1 MITDF
6 DRNLLDSQMSASG
19 CYNKSHYKGGTF
31 GIVWHRPAEIFGR
44 SGSDGIPTTPWM
56 SAPFWLKKPQL
67 IPGVWYTG
75 TMIYR
80 INMYKWYTYTYGLP
94 TDYGYPWFR
103 TRILLHGAQFF
114 GQNPCNTH
122 RHRHRWFTTF
132 YNILQQRSQDGPRF
146 VCKILT

>member
-56 SAPFWLKKPQL
+56 SAPFWLKKNQL

-80 INMYKWYTYTYGLP
+80 INMYKWYTYTYGLRIP
-94 TDYGYPWFR
+94 MVSYANFAPWCPIFW
-103 TRILLHGAQFF
+103 TKPMQYTQTPASLI
-114 GQNPCNTH
+114 
-122 RHRHRWFTTF
+122 